1 MVAQHTQDSVET
13 EAILNFLTNAV
24 EDYVLV

>member
-1 MVAQHTQDSVET
+1 MVAQHAQDSVET
-13 EAILNFLTNAV
+13 EAIPNFLTNAV